1 MRSYAFRI
9 AKSKIISVILTLV
22 TLVSTIPFLL
32 VLYFIVKNG
41 ISVINWE
48 FITHLP
54 TPVGEPGGGILNAL
68 VGTVILIFIALILS
82 VPFGVLVG
90 IFSCGKVRE

>member
-68 VGTVILIFIALILS
+68 DFLG
-82 VPFGVLVG
+82 
-90 IFSCGKVRE
+90 